1 MSNEHTVKS
10 YEEEL
15 RYLID
20 SVIKMGSLTESQ
32 LVDSMD
38 AVIKVDKDSIDKIIK
53 SDDEINKFRS
63 KIDTQIMTLLVKRAP
78 MAIDLRETISSLKI
92 SQDLE
97 RIGDLS
103 KSNAKKV
110 KPLPL
115 DLPEELLGNLK
126 RLGDLVIKQLNDV
139 LDSYVNKNYDKAKE
153 VWEKDE
159 QVDDLTYIAMESVI
173 DFLSKE
179 ADLKEKLFSNKMNG
193 KIFIIEDEPSIIQ
206 LVQHNLEKNGFIVS
220 SSVNGNDGLKELK
233 KFQPDLLLLDW
244 MLPDLS
250 GIEICKNIR
259 KDNSIKNL
267 PVIMLTAK
275 GEEEDKI
282 KGLDSGVDDYLTKPF
297 SFNEL
302 MARIKAVLRRSNPN
316 TVSDNLEFEDLVLD
330 RIEKRVY
337 RDKKEIQLGPTEFR
351 LLEFSLVN
359 PKRVYSRDQILEN
372 VWPNNINVE
381 SRTIDVHIR
390 RLRKSINI
398 QNKKELIRTVRS
410 SGYSLI

>member
-1 MSNEHTVKS
+1 
-10 YEEEL
+10 
-15 RYLID
+15 
-20 SVIKMGSLTESQ
+20 
-32 LVDSMD
+32 
-38 AVIKVDKDSIDKIIK
+38 
-53 SDDEINKFRS
+53 
-63 KIDTQIMTLLVKRAP
+63 
-78 MAIDLRETISSLKI
+78 
-92 SQDLE
+92 
-97 RIGDLS
+97 
-103 KSNAKKV
+103 
-110 KPLPL
+110 
-115 DLPEELLGNLK
+115 
-126 RLGDLVIKQLNDV
+126 
-139 LDSYVNKNYDKAKE
+139 
-153 VWEKDE
+153 
-159 QVDDLTYIAMESVI
+159 
-173 DFLSKE
+173 
-179 ADLKEKLFSNKMNG
+179 MNG

-206 LVQHNLEKNGFIVS
+206 LVQHNLEKNGFLVS

-259 KDNSIKNL
+259 KDNSFKNL

-337 RDKKEIQLGPTEFR
+337 RNSKEIQLGPTEFR
-351 LLEFSLVN
+351 LLEFFLVN